1 MIEFLEEQIHDL
13 NIELE
18 DTNRHIDMHHA
29 QQAALHAPLDVMDV
43 DSDEEP
49 DEIEGVSDLEYK
61 VVAPQ
66 PGRMGAHSSAHS
78 ESSVNNLD
86 DY

>member
-1 MIEFLEEQIHDL
+1 
-13 NIELE
+13 
-18 DTNRHIDMHHA
+18 
-29 QQAALHAPLDVMDV
+29 MDV

-49 DEIEGVSDLEYK
+49 EEIEGVFDLDYE

-66 PGRMGAHSSAHS
+66 PARMGAHSLARS

-86 DY
+86 NY

>member
-1 MIEFLEEQIHDL
+1 M
-13 NIELE
+13 
-18 DTNRHIDMHHA
+18 
-29 QQAALHAPLDVMDV
+29 MDI

-49 DEIEGVSDLEYK
+49 KEIEGVSDLDYE
-61 VVAPQ
+61 VVAAQ
-66 PGRMGAHSSAHS
+66 PTWMGALSPAHS

>member
-66 PGRMGAHSSAHS
+66 PGRMGAHSPTRC
-78 ESSVNNLD
+78 ESSINNLD

>member
-1 MIEFLEEQIHDL
+1 
-13 NIELE
+13 
-18 DTNRHIDMHHA
+18 MHHA
-29 QQAALHAPLDVMDV
+29 QQAALHAPPDVMDV

-49 DEIEGVSDLEYK
+49 EEIDGVSDLDYD

-66 PGRMGAHSSAHS
+66 PARMGAHYSAHS